1 MISNIFLATALE
13 DTLWWVLVIAFAA
26 IVYGWAKGKM
36 GNKTVAVIL
45 VIFLVIFVFLR
56 FTELVWLIAIGVV
69 IWVLFGDVIKKE
81 IKSW

>member
-1 MISNIFLATALE
+1 
-13 DTLWWVLVIAFAA
+13 
-26 IVYGWAKGKM
+26 
-36 GNKTVAVIL
+36 
-45 VIFLVIFVFLR
+45 VFLR